1 MTVYVPLW
9 FKIKVQSSFTYGAK
23 LVFETMVGAKDLTED
38 IQEIVFPS
46 IERNAFFSHPENVIY
61 SMIHDENI
69 TIRKLGWRKILKA
82 REQENFPRNPVR
94 VFELPKLIKNCE
106 SYYSMIEWPK
116 YYAEPPLTRSIPLDI
131 IRNGVETGSIE
142 VQLPTDIPCH
152 TQSVERHKKLVSED
166 SRKVCGFEARDGMIC
181 CTLESRKKM
190 PVFNTKKD
198 FKL

>member
-1 MTVYVPLW
+1 MKVYVPLW

-23 LVFETMVGAKDLTED
+23 HVFETVVRAKDLTED

-152 TQSVERHKKLVSED
+152 TQSVERHIKLVSEV
-166 SRKVCGFEARDGMIC
+166 SRKVCGFEARDGMIR

-190 PVFNTKKD
+190 PVFNTTKD